1 MTIQI
6 LSVTG
11 AMGSLNKMGMA
22 LLTLTTCFAL
32 NYDRHKMK
40 RQNLKSFLLILL
52 SIIAIWMAFS
62 PLRDLLQ
69 NSGQTDYYSHIP
81 LIPLISAFFIFR
93 KRKEIFGRSSGFC
106 FPGLFIMAAGGS
118 LHLVGR
124 SLQVN
129 SNDYASIA
137 TFSAIVFWL
146 GSFLFLYGK
155 DALKKAYFPAAFL
168 IFAVP
173 LPSVVMGKIISALV
187 TASASVTNLLFKA
200 IGVHFTREG
209 SIFRL
214 PGFSLEV
221 AKECSGIRSSLALF
235 ITSILAGHLFLR
247 KFWKKGVLAL
257 AVFPVAVL
265 KNGLRIV
272 GIYLLSYYIDMR
284 FIEGDFHHKFA
295 GSVFFAVGLVL
306 LGLILWFLRR
316 SEGR

>member
-1 MTIQI
+1 
-6 LSVTG
+6 
-11 AMGSLNKMGMA
+11 
-22 LLTLTTCFAL
+22 
-32 NYDRHKMK
+32 
-40 RQNLKSFLLILL
+40 
-52 SIIAIWMAFS
+52 
-62 PLRDLLQ
+62 
-69 NSGQTDYYSHIP
+69 
-81 LIPLISAFFIFR
+81 
-93 KRKEIFGRSSGFC
+93 
-106 FPGLFIMAAGGS
+106 MAAGAS
-118 LHLVGR
+118 LCLVGR
-124 SLQVN
+124 SLQAD

-155 DALKKAYFPAAFL
+155 EALRRAYFPAAFL

-173 LPSVVMGKIISALV
+173 LPSIVMEKIISALV
-187 TASASVTNLLFKA
+187 AASTSVTNLLFKA

-221 AKECSGIRSSLALF
+221 AKECSGIRSSLALL
-235 ITSILAGHLFLR
+235 ISGILAGHLFLR

-257 AVFPVAVL
+257 AVFPVAVF

-272 GIYLLSYYIDMR
+272 GLYLLSYYIDIR